1 MMKRGFIFDMDGTM
15 VDNMAFHRL
24 AMVEFF
30 RRQGR
35 PLDETG
41 ILAATGRRDVD
52 ILAEHFPA
60 LSASARSALEVE
72 WENIFWHL
80 YGPYRRLVPGLAE
93 LIDRAVESG
102 IACAVASSASR
113 ASIHWTLDDF
123 PIARHLGAIVS
134 AADVRN
140 GKPAPDVF
148 LEAAARCQVRPE
160 HCVVFED
167 APAGVEAAGRAGM
180 RAVALTTSFPAHVF
194 TKFDNVIA
202 VARNF
207 EELAQGF
214 PFDR

>member
-1 MMKRGFIFDMDGTM
+1 M
-15 VDNMAFHRL
+15 VDNMEFHRL

-30 RRQGR
+30 RRRDR
-35 PLDETG
+35 PLDDDS
-41 ILAATGRRDVD
+41 ILAASGRRDVD
-52 ILAEHFPA
+52 ILAEHFPE
-60 LSASARSALEVE
+60 LSAPERGALESE
-72 WENIFWHL
+72 WEHIFWHL
-80 YGPYRRLVPGLAE
+80 YGPHRRLLPGLAD
-93 LIDRAVESG
+93 LVGRAVDHG
-102 IACAVASSASR
+102 IVCAVASSASR

-148 LEAAARCQVRPE
+148 LEAAARCGVQPE

-167 APAGVEAAGRAGM
+167 APAGVEAARRAGM
-180 RAVALTTSFPAHVF
+180 RAIVLTTSFPAHVF
-194 TKFDNVIA
+194 AKFDNVVA

-207 EELAQGF
+207 EELADGF

>member
-1 MMKRGFIFDMDGTM
+1 M
-15 VDNMAFHRL
+15 VDNMEFHRL

-35 PLDETG
+35 PLDDES
-41 ILAATGRRDVD
+41 ILAASGRRDVD

-60 LSASARSALEVE
+60 LSAAERTALEVE
-72 WENIFWHL
+72 WEQIFWYL
-80 YGPYRRLVPGLAE
+80 YGPHRRLLRGLAD
-93 LIDRAVESG
+93 LIGRAVDHG
-102 IACAVASSASR
+102 IVCAVASSASR
-113 ASIHWTLDDF
+113 ASIHWTLDHF
-123 PIARHLGAIVS
+123 PISGHLAAIVS
-134 AADVRN
+134 AADVRH

-167 APAGVEAAGRAGM
+167 APAGVEAARRAGM

-194 TKFDNVIA
+194 AKFDNVVA

-207 EELAQGF
+207 DELAGGF